1 MQTRMDMKL
10 EVIVVPV
17 SDVDTAKNFYTGLGW
32 RLDADFT
39 ADDGLRV
46 VQITPTGSGCSII
59 FGRDVTLAAPG
70 SLRGLHLVV
79 DDVDAAR
86 GCLISRGVHVS
97 DVFHDSGGVFH
108 HADRG
113 RVAGLD
119 PQRRSYAS
127 FATFNDPDGNEWFL
141 QEITERLPG
150 R

>member
-1 MQTRMDMKL
+1 MDMKL

-17 SDVDTAKNFYTGLGW
+17 SDVDKAKEFYTGLGW

-59 FGRDVTLAAPG
+59 VGNDVTLAAPG

-79 DDVDAAR
+79 EDLEAAR
-86 GCLISRGVHVS
+86 GYLHSRGVQVS
-97 DVFHDSGGVFH
+97 DAFHDIGGVFH

-113 RVAGLD
+113 QVAGPD
-119 PQRRSYAS
+119 SQRRSYAS
-127 FATFNDPDGNEWFL
+127 FATFNDPDGNEWFV

>member
-1 MQTRMDMKL
+1 MDMKL

-17 SDVDTAKNFYTGLGW
+17 SDVDKAKEFYTGLGW

-79 DDVDAAR
+79 EDVQAAR
-86 GCLISRGVHVS
+86 GCLISRGVHVG

-113 RVAGLD
+113 RVAGAD

-127 FATFNDPDGNEWFL
+127 FATFTDPDGNEWFL

>member
-1 MQTRMDMKL
+1 MQTPMDMKL

-17 SDVDTAKNFYTGLGW
+17 VDVDNAKEFYTGLGW

-39 ADDGLRV
+39 AEDGLRV

-59 FGRDVTLAAPG
+59 FGRDVTRAAPG
-70 SLRGLHLVV
+70 SLQGLHLVV
-79 DDVDAAR
+79 DDVEAAR
-86 GCLISRGVHVS
+86 DFLINRGVQVS

-108 HADRG
+108 HADG
-113 RVAGLD
+113 RQVAGLD

-127 FATFNDPDGNEWFL
+127 FATFTDPDGNEWFL